1 MLAIDKNEIARMT
14 EEHGGAWGINHT
26 RRLLH
31 LIDHIGEGT
40 QYDREVVWL
49 AAHLHDWGAY
59 KPWPRTDVDH
69 VQRSLEVVGTFLAEQ
84 GFPEDFRAQ
93 VLECIGGHHRV
104 DSDMST
110 EAILL
115 RDADVLDFLGVV
127 GVLRDFSKN
136 PKDLRKGY
144 ETTKKRRERL
154 PKTLYLEKSKELAE
168 TRTRQMDKFLAIFE
182 TDSFGCF

>member
-1 MLAIDKNEIARMT
+1 M
-14 EEHGGAWGINHT
+14 
-26 RRLLH
+26 
-31 LIDHIGEGT
+31 

-59 KPWPRTDVDH
+59 KPWVQPDVDH
-69 VQRSLEVVGTFLAEQ
+69 VQRSLEVVETFLTEQ

-93 VLECIGGHHRV
+93 VLECVGGHHKGH
-104 DSDMST
+104 SDMST

-136 PKDLRKGY
+136 PKDLRKAH

-154 PKTLYLEKSKELAE
+154 PKTLFFEKSKQLAE

>member
-1 MLAIDKNEIARMT
+1 MSAIDKEQIARLT
-14 EEHGGAWGINHT
+14 EEYGGSWGINHT

-31 LIDHIGEGT
+31 LTDLIGEDL
-40 QYDREVVWL
+40 QYDADVVWL

-59 KPWPRTDVDH
+59 KPWVQPEVDH
-69 VQRSLEVVGTFLAEQ
+69 VQRSLEVVETFLTEQ
-84 GFPEDFRAQ
+84 GYREGFKSQ
-93 VLECIGGHHRV
+93 VLECIREHHSSR
-104 DSDMST
+104 SDMST

-127 GVLRDFSKN
+127 GILRDFSKN

-154 PKTLYLEKSKELAE
+154 PKTLYLEKSRELAE
-168 TRTRQMDKFLAIFE
+168 ARLRQMDKFLAIFE

>member
-1 MLAIDKNEIARMT
+1 MSPINKDEIARLT
-14 EEHGGAWGINHT
+14 EEYGGAWGINHT

-31 LIDHIGEGT
+31 LVDYIGEGM
-40 QYDREVVWL
+40 QYDKEVVWL

-59 KPWPRTDVDH
+59 KPWVQEGVDH
-69 VQRSLEVVGTFLAEQ
+69 VQRSLEVTETFLTEQ
-84 GFPEDFRAQ
+84 GFPESFRAQ
-93 VLECIGGHHRV
+93 VLGCIGGHHKSH
-104 DSDMST
+104 SDMST

-115 RDADVLDFLGVV
+115 RDADVLDFLGIV
-127 GVLRDFSKN
+127 GVLRDFSKK

-154 PKTLYLEKSKELAE
+154 PKTLFLEKSKELAE
-168 TRTRQMDKFLAIFE
+168 ARTRQMDKFLAIFE